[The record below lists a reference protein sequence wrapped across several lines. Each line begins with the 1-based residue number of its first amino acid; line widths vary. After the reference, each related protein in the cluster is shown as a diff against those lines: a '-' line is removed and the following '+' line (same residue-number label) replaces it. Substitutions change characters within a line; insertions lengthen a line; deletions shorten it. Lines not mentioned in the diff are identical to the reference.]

1 VSFDSTFVE
10 TRRLQIAV
18 VYDSDA
24 KKSAMR
30 LSIRTTAHGSAR
42 ACDIAHLVIR

>member
-1 VSFDSTFVE
+1 VSLDSTFVE

-24 KKSAMR
+24 KKIGHAFVDSHDGAW
-30 LSIRTTAHGSAR
+30 LRTS
-42 ACDIAHLVIR
+42 L